1 MLMARRPFLIYI
13 LVVYP
18 LSLAIGV
25 CPSCNSFYYRGLGL
39 IQGTRHFTTHFT
51 TGLWEVILSRRMA
64 SRPMP
69 RRALADSGGG
79 QGQGP
84 AVSHAAAERAGL
96 RPVLYAISSAMPGAN
111 CIMVFKALSG
121 LLHTYIHDRP
131 TPTPTPTPT
140 PPTPTP
146 TPTPNPIPTPIYA
159 LTPEAAGSWLLM
171 TSSSEADTKL
181 VPHAVFAWGA
191 SPPPLGAQHGKVLWA
206 IVLVFL
212 VGMLHM
218 VFWLHR
224 LNAALRRYQALFIIP
239 LFQASWIIFTVV
251 SGGIFFGEFL
261 ELAPRQIVGTSL
273 IPIYP
278 H

>member
-1 MLMARRPFLIYI
+1 
-13 LVVYP
+13 
-18 LSLAIGV
+18 
-25 CPSCNSFYYRGLGL
+25 
-39 IQGTRHFTTHFT
+39 
-51 TGLWEVILSRRMA
+51 VILSRRMA

-140 PPTPTP
+140 P
-146 TPTPNPIPTPIYA
+146 IPTPIHA
-159 LTPEAAGSWLLM
+159 LTPEAAGSWWLM

-191 SPPPLGAQHGKVLWA
+191 SPPLHGAQHGKVLWA

-273 IPIYP
+273 IPIYQP
-278 H
+278 IKN